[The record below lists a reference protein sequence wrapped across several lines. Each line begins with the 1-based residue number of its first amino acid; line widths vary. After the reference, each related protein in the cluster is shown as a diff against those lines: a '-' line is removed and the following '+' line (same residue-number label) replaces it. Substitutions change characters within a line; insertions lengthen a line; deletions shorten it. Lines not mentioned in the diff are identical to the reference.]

1 MKKSELDY
9 AVKNYRG
16 KVEEASSFADDESAL
31 DMIELFPRWESGLS
45 VKIGDRY
52 QYKGELYK
60 CVQAHTT
67 QEDWTPDTT
76 PALWTKISLDEWPEW
91 VQPTGSQDAYNK
103 GDKVTYKGKHYIST
117 IDGNVWSPEAYPA
130 GWNEVE

>member
-1 MKKSELDY
+1 MKKAELDY
-9 AVKNYRG
+9 AVKKYRG

-31 DMIELFPRWESGLS
+31 DMIELFPRWESNIA
-45 VKIGDRY
+45 VKINDRY
-52 QYKGELYK
+52 QYKGDLYK

-67 QEDWTPDTT
+67 QDDWTPDKT

-91 VQPTGSQDAYNK
+91 IQPTGAQDAYSK
-103 GDKVTYKGKHYIST
+103 GDKVTYKEKRYISL

-130 GWNEVE
+130 GWEEK